1 MRSVY
6 LYDNGGS
13 IVLSHP
19 RGYYAEY
26 SDNNTIGYKD
36 ASERASRMYE
46 LRQEWSEAVNNAIS
60 SGNKISDYNNTVYYD
75 YGVLDKDNNGTIDSI
90 TIIYKNN
97 GAGNI
102 SVSCHHHCGII
113 QIMLIIFLLIPAKKL
128 LIVTNMSR

>member
-26 SDNNTIGYKD
+26 SDINIIGYKD

-60 SGNKISDYNNTVYYD
+60 SVIKF
-75 YGVLDKDNNGTIDSI
+75 
-90 TIIYKNN
+90 
-97 GAGNI
+97 
-102 SVSCHHHCGII
+102 
-113 QIMLIIFLLIPAKKL
+113 LIIMILYTMIMVCLIKITMEQ
-128 LIVTNMSR
+128 LIQLQLFIRIMSQVIYQ